1 MAEDLS
7 RRSFI
12 GGAGVVGAAALA
24 GAIPAEASQ
33 DGARIKI
40 LGIACS
46 LRKGKTTAAG
56 VQACLE
62 AAKAVAPDRIEI
74 ELVDLADLS
83 IPAGPAAG
91 LPLAPGQADDF
102 PKLAEK
108 MADPKVAGIIVGSPV
123 YMGTMS
129 SLCKAFLERCIAHRK
144 NNFALSGKVA
154 GAIAVGGARHG
165 GQERTLHDILSGL
178 VCHEMVVVGDS
189 RPTAH
194 SGGTLWNNWKDDISQ
209 DEVGMAT
216 VKNLGK
222 RVAEVALKMASK

>member
-1 MAEDLS
+1 MSADFS
-7 RRSFI
+7 RRKFL
-12 GGAGVVGAAALA
+12 GAAGVAVAAGAVPAAAA
-24 GAIPAEASQ
+24 Q
-33 DGARIKI
+33 DAAKGIKI
-40 LGIACS
+40 LGIAAS

-74 ELVDLADLS
+74 ELVELADLG
-83 IPAGPAAG
+83 IPAGPLVG

-108 MADPKVAGIIVGSPV
+108 MADPKVAGIVVGSPV

-129 SLCKAFLERCIAHRK
+129 SLCKVFLERCLVHRK
-144 NNFALSGKVA
+144 NNYALSGKVA

-165 GQERTLHDILSGL
+165 GQERTLQDIHAGL
-178 VCHEMVVVGDS
+178 ICHEMVIVGES
-189 RPTAH
+189 RPTSH
-194 SGGTLWNNWKDDISQ
+194 CGGTLWNNWKDDISQ

-222 RVAEVALKMASK
+222 RMAEVALRLSAAK

>member
-1 MAEDLS
+1 MADDLS
-7 RRSFI
+7 RRAFL
-12 GGAGVVGAAALA
+12 GAAGAAAVA
-24 GAIPAEASQ
+24 GAAPAGAAAQ
-33 DGARIKI
+33 DAAGVIKI
-40 LGIACS
+40 LGISAS

-62 AAKAVAPDRIEI
+62 AAKAVAPDRIEV
-74 ELVDLADLS
+74 ELVDLAGLS
-83 IPAGPAAG
+83 IPAGPLVG
-91 LPLAPGQADDF
+91 IPLAEGQVDDF
-102 PKLAEK
+102 PKIAEK
-108 MADPKVAGIIVGSPV
+108 MADPKVAGIVVGSPV

-129 SLCKAFLERCIAHRK
+129 SLCKVFLERCLVHRK

-154 GAIAVGGARHG
+154 GAVAVGGARHG

-178 VCHEMVVVGDS
+178 VCHEMVVVGEA

-209 DEVGMAT
+209 DETGMAT

-222 RVAEVALKMASK
+222 RVAEVALRMAAK

>member
-1 MAEDLS
+1 MTSDLS
-7 RRSFI
+7 RRHFL
-12 GGAGVVGAAALA
+12 GGAAAAVAAA
-24 GAIPAEASQ
+24 GAVPAVSSQ
-33 DGARIKI
+33 DAPKGIKI
-40 LGIACS
+40 LGIAAS

-62 AAKAVAPDRIEI
+62 AARAVAPDRIET
-74 ELVDLADLS
+74 ELVELADLS

-91 LPLAPGQADDF
+91 IPLAAGQADDF
-102 PKLAEK
+102 PKVAEK
-108 MADPKVAGIIVGSPV
+108 MADPRVAGIIVGSPV

-165 GQERTLHDILSGL
+165 GQERTIQEILAGL
-178 VCHEMVVVGDS
+178 VCHEMVVVGES

-194 SGGTLWNNWKDDISQ
+194 SGGTLWNNWKDDITQ

-216 VKNLGK
+216 VRNLGK
-222 RVAEVALKMASK
+222 RVAEVALRLAAR

>member
-1 MAEDLS
+1 MYGELS
-7 RRSFI
+7 RRLFL
-12 GGAGVVGAAALA
+12 GAAGAAAAA
-24 GAIPAEASQ
+24 GAVPGAA
-33 DGARIKI
+33 GARDAGKIKI
-40 LGIACS
+40 LGIAAS
-46 LRKGKTTAAG
+46 LRRGKTTAAA
-56 VQACLE
+56 VQACLD
-62 AAKAVAPDRIEI
+62 AAKAVAPDRIET
-74 ELVDLADLS
+74 ELVELADLS

-91 LPLAPGQADDF
+91 IPLAGGQTDDF

-108 MADPKVAGIIVGSPV
+108 MADPKVAGIVVGSPV

-165 GQERTLHDILSGL
+165 GQERTLQDIHAGL
-178 VCHEMVVVGDS
+178 VCHEMVIVGES

-194 SGGTLWNNWKDDISQ
+194 CGGTLWNNWKDDISQ

-222 RVAEVALKMASK
+222 RVADVALRMAAR